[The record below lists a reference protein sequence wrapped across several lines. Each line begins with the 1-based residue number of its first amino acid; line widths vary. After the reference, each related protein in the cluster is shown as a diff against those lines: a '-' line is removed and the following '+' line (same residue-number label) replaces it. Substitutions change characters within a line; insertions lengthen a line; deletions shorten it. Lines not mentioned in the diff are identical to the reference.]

1 MHAHQSQASCQ
12 VTHSILC
19 SCKFLDHA
27 HSQRGVSSG
36 SLTISDLQGPQ
47 EIEGHSAVSDG
58 SLVGSL
64 PWKGGCLLHWCYR
77 QRLLNRK
84 HFIYCFVQDEIFNA
98 LSFYDD
104 AFKSRNLRFSWA
116 CAHILDWG
124 ANESGIMTAMADIVS
139 GFQKSCSPL

>member
-1 MHAHQSQASCQ
+1 MPIKAKRPARWPIASC
-12 VTHSILC
+12 VPASSWIMLILREEFHQAVLLFQT
-19 SCKFLDHA
+19 CKARKRLRDILLFLMA
-27 HSQRGVSSG
+27 AWW
-36 SLTISDLQGPQ
+36 
-47 EIEGHSAVSDG
+47 GHFPG
-58 SLVGSL
+58 
-64 PWKGGCLLHWCYR
+64 KGGCLLHWCYR